1 MLAGAVS
8 YSITDSENQ
17 NNIYKSEIDQN
28 LLIIG
33 LCLPLLAALLLIPV
47 IQARMKLANNSSTI
61 DYNYVNNEKDK
72 SEK

>member
-1 MLAGAVS
+1 M
-8 YSITDSENQ
+8 IDSEDQ
-17 NNIYKSEIDQN
+17 NSLFQSEIDED

-33 LCLPLLAALLLIPV
+33 LCMPLFAALLLIPV